1 MITTEIR
8 NRVEEYLNVDLNK
21 RGVNGK
27 HSRYRGDVIARSIY
41 YGLCRELTPYSLE
54 QIGRTLEQHH
64 ATVLHT
70 INNNFNNLEI
80 WKENNYIKVCEEI
93 REEILPIKK
102 KLKEEAREARDYIA
116 LLEENI
122 DLKTQLDLALRELN
136 NEESYIQKY
145 IMAKTQLNY
154 IKGAVKRRGSL
165 KTVETFIDE
174 LERIGQ

>member
-1 MITTEIR
+1 MITKEIR
-8 NRVEEYLNVDLNK
+8 NRVEEYLNVDLDK
-21 RGVNGK
+21 RGVNGN

-54 QIGRTLEQHH
+54 QIGRTLGQDH
-64 ATVLHT
+64 ATVLHSVK
-70 INNNFNNLEI
+70 NNFDNLEL
-80 WKENNYIKVCEEI
+80 WKENNYIKVCEDI
-93 REEILPIKK
+93 RNEILPIRK

-122 DLKTQLDLALRELN
+122 ELKNQLDLALRELN

-145 IMAKTQLNY
+145 IMTKTQLNY
-154 IKGAVKRRGSL
+154 IKGVVKRRGSL

-174 LERIGQ
+174 LERIDQ